1 MVTQTFN
8 VSRSFA
14 PEIEKGQAHDT
25 AADIWALGQVC
36 YQLLCCIEQ
45 DDILKLASQQNG
57 DLTAEEEV

>member
-14 PEIEKGQAHDT
+14 PEIESGQAHDT

-36 YQLLCCIEQ
+36 YQLLCSIDQ
-45 DDILKLASQQNG
+45 DESLKLNNQATNLSV
-57 DLTAEEEV
+57 EEEV